1 MSRFSH
7 KQADKLYNYII
18 DYPCFEEDLDEGNI
32 KFLGSGGSRMVFGFT
47 SSDDGL
53 DYAIKVPYRSS
64 DENVHYDY
72 EECEEAAFDCNC
84 LWDEN
89 GFNTQEYTA
98 AKDAWMGQNISEA
111 KTWESAKDI
120 YSCFLEIVEVGDDFN
135 YIVMPQAKTSRA
147 YNSDF
152 SDRAASKYEER
163 YGRGSMTITSL
174 FKAMVG
180 VAEGCGFDYN
190 ESFSI
195 ALDLVERA
203 RDAEKFISDVSAR
216 NLGIFNNKGYILDYG
231 LKGGF
236 C

>member
-7 KQADKLYNYII
+7 KQADELYNYII

-53 DYAIKVPYRSS
+53 DYAIKIPYRTS

-72 EECEEAAFDCNC
+72 EECEEASFDCNC
-84 LWDEN
+84 LWDDN
-89 GFNTQEYTA
+89 GFRTQEYSA
-98 AKDAWMGQNISEA
+98 AKDSWMGQNISEA
-111 KTWESAKDI
+111 KTWESVKDI

-147 YNSDF
+147 YHSDF
-152 SDRAASKYEER
+152 SDRATSRYEER
-163 YGRGSMTITSL
+163 YGRSSMVITLL
-174 FKAMVG
+174 FEAMVS

-190 ESFSI
+190 QSFSI

-203 RDAEKFISDVSAR
+203 SDAEELIADVATR

-231 LKGGF
+231 LSGGY
-236 C
+236 